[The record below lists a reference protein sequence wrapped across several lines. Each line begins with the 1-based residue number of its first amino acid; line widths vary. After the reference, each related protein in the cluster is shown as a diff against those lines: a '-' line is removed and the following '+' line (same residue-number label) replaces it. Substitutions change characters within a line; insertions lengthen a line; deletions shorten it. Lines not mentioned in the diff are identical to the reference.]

1 MLNNINIKWLGH
13 DGFKIKNSK
22 LIYIDPFKIHDN
34 EKADLILITHEH
46 YDHLSL
52 DDINKIYSNHT
63 IIIASEICKYN
74 LTNFKNVKLVNPG
87 DKLKIDDI
95 EIEAVYSYNPN
106 KQFHPKKDLRN
117 GYILTINSTRIY
129 HAGDTDL
136 IPEMNNLKNIDIAL
150 LPISGKYVMDVNEAV
165 EAVKIIK
172 PKTAIPM
179 HINSIIGTMKEAEEF
194 KKLASKYCKVEI
206 L

>member
-1 MLNNINIKWLGH
+1 MKFDNIEMEWLGH

-22 LIYIDPFKIHDN
+22 IIYIDPFKISSN

-46 YDHLSL
+46 FDHLSIE
-52 DDINKIYSNHT
+52 DIKKIYNNKT
-63 IIIASEICKYN
+63 IIIASNICRKN
-74 LTNFKNVKLVNPG
+74 LINFNSKFINPG
-87 DKLKIDDI
+87 EKLKMDNIL
-95 EIEAVYSYNPN
+95 IEAVYSYNPN
-106 KQFHPKKDLRN
+106 KKFHPKNDLRN
-117 GYILTINSTRIY
+117 GYIININNKRIY

-136 IPEMNNLKNIDIAL
+136 IPEMNNIKNIDLAL
-150 LPISGKYVMDVNEAV
+150 LPISGTYVMDVNEAV

-172 PKTAIPM
+172 PKIAIPM

-194 KKLASKYCKVEI
+194 KKLANKFCKVEI